1 MSLRR
6 KNHQGVGRLL
16 KQTYTLSLAFA
27 VQLTYQAKDPVIDTD
42 KPNNIVRQVT
52 ELRANDAF
60 RLPGEVQP
68 ATT

>member
-1 MSLRR
+1 MCLLT
-6 KNHQGVGRLL
+6 KNHQGVGWL
-16 KQTYTLSLAFA
+16 QIYTLSLAFA